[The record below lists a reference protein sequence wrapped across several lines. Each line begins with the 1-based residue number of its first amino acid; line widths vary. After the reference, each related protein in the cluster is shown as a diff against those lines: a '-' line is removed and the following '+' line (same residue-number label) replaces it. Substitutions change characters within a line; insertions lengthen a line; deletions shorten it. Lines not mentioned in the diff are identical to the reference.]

1 MTTRRRTSPDDLAA
15 ETARLGAML
24 VDKGLTPD
32 QVATV
37 MREQVQPVLAEAVR
51 QVENGTDV
59 DAIEFGLHYPGRS

>member
-1 MTTRRRTSPDDLAA
+1 MSMDGSTTDDLAA

-24 VDKGLTPD
+24 AGKGLTPD

-51 QVENGTDV
+51 QVENGADV
-59 DAIEFGLHYPGRS
+59 DAIEFGLQYPGRS

>member
-1 MTTRRRTSPDDLAA
+1 MDGSTPGDLAA

-24 VDKGLTPD
+24 AGKGLTPD

-51 QVENGTDV
+51 QVENGADV
-59 DAIEFGLHYPGRS
+59 DAIEFGLQYPGRS